1 MTSQLAVTWIGTI
14 ILWGWIG
21 TIIIFGMY
29 SLSGDMALHRRQ

>member
-1 MTSQLAVTWIGTI
+1 MTSQLAVTWIGPI

-21 TIIIFGMY
+21 AIIIFGMY